1 MVTAEKFHALV
12 EGVRRCRLLWT
23 VAALLLGLA
32 NAYAQTHRPPISE
45 IRIVGN
51 QRVEHDAIALNV
63 SSRVGQPLEDAVV
76 DQDVKAI
83 YRMGFFEHVGAEIEH
98 PGGQTVLVFRV
109 TERPLVSDVRLEG
122 MKKVKP
128 TDDKVI
134 NAVKLHSGAILDGNR
149 VEATIKAL
157 KAIYD
162 DVGYLDAQIT
172 FSSTPRSHN
181 TAAEA
186 FPLTAGPGIQ

>member
-12 EGVRRCRLLWT
+12 EGALRSRLLWT

-32 NAYAQTHRPPISE
+32 NAYAQPPRPLISE

-51 QRVEHDAIALNV
+51 QRVEHDAIALHV
-63 SSRVGQPLEDAVV
+63 SSRVGQPLDDAVV

-83 YRMGFFEHVGAEIEH
+83 YRMGFFEHVGAEVEH

-157 KAIYD
+157 KAIYE
-162 DVGYLDAQIT
+162 DVGYLDAKIT
-172 FSSTPRSHN
+172 FSST
-181 TAAEA
+181 
-186 FPLTAGPGIQ
+186 